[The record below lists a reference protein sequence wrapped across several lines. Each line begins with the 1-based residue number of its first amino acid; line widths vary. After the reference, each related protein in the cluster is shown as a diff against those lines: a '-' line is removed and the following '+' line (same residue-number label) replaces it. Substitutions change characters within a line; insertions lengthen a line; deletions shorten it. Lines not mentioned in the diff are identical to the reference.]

1 MEGARCKARSLR
13 LSLTGRYFQ
22 LFNLIRLFNLIK
34 LRPLRGAA
42 RIYRRSLL
50 LTDLSLRSTLDR
62 FETLAPREVAGG
74 RGGGRRSVSLI
85 CREADL
91 PRIRTIA
98 MISTM
103 INFHSFF
110 SCLDLRDRFASSSRR
125 RRVRLGSTSSLQS

>member
-74 RGGGRRSVSLI
+74 RGGETIGV
-85 CREADL
+85 ADL
-91 PRIRTIA
+91 PRGGSPAHSHDRDD
-98 MISTM
+98 
-103 INFHSFF
+103 IN
-110 SCLDLRDRFASSSRR
+110 DD
-125 RRVRLGSTSSLQS
+125 